1 MKCEKC
7 KKLIY
12 LFSELDISEKRTV
25 YDHIAA
31 CEACYALYQEVQ
43 QTRKLLQEIT
53 PSQSTNVVNNRLT
66 DNIMNAVIRT
76 KSHHAK
82 PDNTYFF
89 KVLQHRAVRYS
100 LGISSTVMVAIFF
113 AEFYYPTDIKN
124 ELVQTSNQHH
134 PKTVLLNSDV
144 FYGRI
149 KRSLISDKFFRPEV
163 KPLSLS
169 TRIREYS
176 NSAKKLNHSERF

>member
-12 LFSELDISEKRTV
+12 LFSELDMSEKRVV
-25 YDHIAA
+25 YDHITA
-31 CEACYALYQEVQ
+31 CQVCYVLHQEVQ
-43 QTRKLLQEIT
+43 HTKKLLKGIT
-53 PSQSTNVVNNRLT
+53 SHSTNVVNSRLT

-76 KSHHAK
+76 KSRHAK
-82 PDNTYFF
+82 PDNNYFF
-89 KVLQHRAVRYS
+89 KILQHRAVRYS
-100 LGISSTVMVAIFF
+100 LGIASTVMVAIFF

-134 PKTVLLNSDV
+134 PKTVMLNSDV